1 MNAIS
6 SITLYNVNIN
16 AANQYDGF
24 ATDDTLT
31 IEQKKLLQMNSPN
44 LNIAQIKLLKFIKP
58 M

>member
-16 AANQYDGF
+16 ASNQYDGF

-31 IEQKKLLQMNSPN
+31 IEQKKIMETISSQSLYL
-44 LNIAQIKLLKFIKP
+44 
-58 M
+58 